1 MLKTVLE
8 FFTGH
13 KETDW
18 TQEDKEACVK
28 LLVLIMYSDD
38 KLSDEEDQL
47 IHRQIALFDW
57 KGVHN
62 EDYFLHET
70 IRAVRDLNKNQQAV
84 QSFVNAIAATISES
98 EVKDKIISLCNS
110 LTEADGEVSLKE
122 LELVKQ
128 IKSSLS

>member
-1 MLKTVLE
+1 MLKTILE

-18 TQEDKEACVK
+18 TQADKEACVK

-47 IHRQIALFDW
+47 IHKQIALFDW

-62 EDYFLHET
+62 EDYFLHES
-70 IRAVRDLNKNQQAV
+70 IRAVRNLSNNPQGV
-84 QSFVNAIAATISES
+84 QNFISDISSSINES
-98 EVKDKIISLCNS
+98 EVKDKIISLCDE
-110 LTEADGEVSLKE
+110 LTKADGEVSPKE
-122 LELVKQ
+122 VELVNQ
-128 IKSSLS
+128 IKSSLA